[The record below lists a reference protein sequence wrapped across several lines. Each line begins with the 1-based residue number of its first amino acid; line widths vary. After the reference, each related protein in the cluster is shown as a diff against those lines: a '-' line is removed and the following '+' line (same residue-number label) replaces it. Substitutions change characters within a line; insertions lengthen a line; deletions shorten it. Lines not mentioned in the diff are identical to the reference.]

1 MLALVIICYDLCFL
15 VIGTFVFY
23 AVLMSYVRA
32 CSCSMRAQHALT
44 AQPGC

>member
-23 AVLMSYVRA
+23 GVLMSYVRA
-32 CSCSMRAQHALT
+32 CSRSMRARHALSV
-44 AQPGC
+44 QPEC